1 MIKNILAPW
10 QKGSQ
15 GRVFISYRRGD
26 TQWVAGRLADSLS
39 HYFGDDRVFR
49 DVEDIGGGADFGE
62 VIHGTLRQSDAAV
75 ILIGDKW
82 LSVADEAGQR
92 RLDDPGDW
100 VAQEIATAL
109 KAGIPIYPVLVEG
122 TQMPREDE
130 LPERLQ
136 ALARHNAV
144 SITDSRWDND
154 VARLAKIVG
163 LDIPSATERKLNG
176 LNLLISL
183 VLLLPVLATCGI
195 LVWNIICHIAQT
207 NPLLD
212 PLPDWLSG
220 LGCPSL
226 ESPSSDSALKQW
238 PLSLAQS
245 GITFLAI
252 VPCSVLLFVFA
263 RLVEETRRSY
273 FLAAA
278 WLGAVG
284 STAAFILLE
293 PIPAP
298 YEPIAMFFGA
308 TVTALL
314 MFAFMNLSG
323 FRPK

>member
-1 MIKNILAPW
+1 VIKNILAPW
-10 QKGSQ
+10 QKGPQ

-49 DVEDIGGGADFGE
+49 DVEGIGGGADFGE
-62 VIHGTLRQSDAAV
+62 VIHGTLGQTDAV
-75 ILIGDKW
+75 VVLIGDTW
-82 LSVADEAGQR
+82 LSVAEESGQR

-109 KAGIPIYPVLVEG
+109 KAGIPVYPVLVEG
-122 TQMPREDE
+122 TQMPRGDE
-130 LPERLQ
+130 LPERLR
-136 ALARHNAV
+136 ALARYNAV
-144 SITDSRWDND
+144 SISDSRWDND
-154 VARLAKIVG
+154 VARLAKIIG

-183 VLLLPVLATCGI
+183 VLLLPVLVTCGI
-195 LVWNIICHIAQT
+195 LAWNVICLIAQT
-207 NPLLD
+207 NPR
-212 PLPDWLSG
+212 PDWLSVS
-220 LGCPSL
+220 GCPTP
-226 ESPSSDSALKQW
+226 ETPCFDSDPKQW

-278 WLGAVG
+278 WLGAIG
-284 STAAFILLE
+284 STSAFILLK
-293 PIPAP
+293 PIPDP
-298 YEPIAMFFGA
+298 YEPIAIFFGA

>member
-1 MIKNILAPW
+1 
-10 QKGSQ
+10 
-15 GRVFISYRRGD
+15 
-26 TQWVAGRLADSLS
+26 
-39 HYFGDDRVFR
+39 
-49 DVEDIGGGADFGE
+49 
-62 VIHGTLRQSDAAV
+62 V

-207 NPLLD
+207 NPL
-212 PLPDWLSG
+212 PDWLSG